1 MTHKQLQSLS
11 VETITKT
18 LDWLLKSIRHHR
30 TIGLCESLRAIQSL
44 CKSNAAT
51 LPLVS
56 AEKIKNLLIL
66 LIGLIEN
73 PNHLASKS
81 SADKYESCMPNDIQ
95 LSSVLCL
102 ETVLQTASD
111 PDITQCTDIL
121 RVVLQLLYTNAPGSG
136 DASELGTCLLR
147 TASLNVCR
155 LVCQRQRSLCTANIG
170 ELLGAGRAF
179 MMHGLPGAS
188 VSTVSKVNVSQ
199 QALAEPQMAE
209 PAANKGGKVARQRK
223 SKPNVKPKKPNTPV
237 KPKDPTKSFAE
248 TASPLD
254 NLDFPIAFAIT
265 SDSDFSESE
274 NCRQRND
281 LQRQTK
287 LRLAALSLIGVLGQV
302 VETKVLFGY
311 WHSLFPTETV
321 AGLLAT
327 GLLSCVLRDPNPR
340 CRIAALQATASWL
353 HGSKLFLTRA
363 ENSDRPPTSY
373 LPFSLALGDMIVYM
387 YEQLTQAVLTESSLP
402 VLTQVLKC
410 LIALIQVTTF
420 KRLKCTFVAQFVK
433 HVRKLVYHK
442 GKRSAVVKRFTFLKR
457 IFNISTDPTIQVAAL
472 MAMEVLISSN
482 DGQPEIMELFGISQ
496 RPATQKLNNS
506 RTLLPDDEEL

>member
-1 MTHKQLQSLS
+1 MIHKQLQNLS

-18 LDWLLKSIRHHR
+18 LNWLLKSIRHHR

-44 CKSNAAT
+44 CKANAAA

-56 AEKIKNLLIL
+56 AEKVKTLLIL

-81 SADKYESCMPNDIQ
+81 SADKYENCMPYDIQ

-102 ETVLQTASD
+102 ETVLQTATD
-111 PDITQCTDIL
+111 PDATQCADIL
-121 RVVLQLLYTNAPGSG
+121 RVALQILYANVPGSG
-136 DASELGTCLLR
+136 DSSETGTCVLR
-147 TASLNVCR
+147 TAALNICR
-155 LVCQRQRSLCTANIG
+155 LVGQRQRFLCTAHIG

-188 VSTVSKVNVSQ
+188 VPIVNKVNVSQ

-209 PAANKGGKVARQRK
+209 PTANKGGKVARQRK

-254 NLDFPIAFAIT
+254 NADFPIAFALT

-274 NCRQRND
+274 TCWQRQD
-281 LQRQTK
+281 LQKQMK

-311 WHSLFPTETV
+311 WHSIFPTESV
-321 AGLLAT
+321 PGSLAT
-327 GLLSCVLRDPNPR
+327 GLLSCALRDPNPR

-373 LPFSLALGDMIVYM
+373 RPFSLALGDMIVYM
-387 YEQLTQAVLTESSLP
+387 YETLTQAVLTESSLP

-410 LIALIQVTTF
+410 LIVLIQVTTF
-420 KRLKCTFVAQFVK
+420 KRLKCTFVGQFVK

-442 GKRSAVVKRFTFLKR
+442 GKSLTIVTLCTFLNYFPY
-457 IFNISTDPTIQVAAL
+457 FNRSYDTGGCINGHGSTDL
-472 MAMEVLISSN
+472 
-482 DGQPEIMELFGISQ
+482 
-496 RPATQKLNNS
+496 K
-506 RTLLPDDEEL
+506 

>member
-1 MTHKQLQSLS
+1 MIHKQLQSLS
-11 VETITKT
+11 VETIIKT
-18 LDWLLKSIRHHR
+18 LDWLLKSIRYHR

-44 CKSNAAT
+44 CKANSAN
-51 LPLVS
+51 LPLIS
-56 AEKIKNLLIL
+56 ADKVKTLLIL

-81 SADKYESCMPNDIQ
+81 SADKYEGCIPNDIQ

-102 ETVLQTASD
+102 ETVIQTASD
-111 PDITQCTDIL
+111 PDVTQYADIL
-121 RVVLQLLYTNAPGSG
+121 RVVLQLLYAIVPGSG
-136 DASELGTCLLR
+136 DDCETGTCLLR
-147 TASLNVCR
+147 TAALNICR

-179 MMHGLPGAS
+179 MMYGLPGAM
-188 VSTVSKVNVSQ
+188 VSNVCKINVSQ

-209 PAANKGGKVARQRK
+209 TTANKGGKVARQRK

-237 KPKDPTKSFAE
+237 KPKDPTKYFVE
-248 TASPLD
+248 IASPLD
-254 NLDFPIAFAIT
+254 NVDCPVGFAIT

-274 NCRQRND
+274 TCRQQQD
-281 LQRQTK
+281 LQKQTK

-302 VETKVLFGY
+302 VETKILFGY

-373 LPFSLALGDMIVYM
+373 LPFSLALGDMIVCM
-387 YEQLTQAVLTESSLP
+387 YETLTQAVLTESSLP
-402 VLTQVLKC
+402 VLTQVLKW
-410 LIALIQVTTF
+410 
-420 KRLKCTFVAQFVK
+420 
-433 HVRKLVYHK
+433 
-442 GKRSAVVKRFTFLKR
+442 
-457 IFNISTDPTIQVAAL
+457 
-472 MAMEVLISSN
+472 
-482 DGQPEIMELFGISQ
+482 
-496 RPATQKLNNS
+496 
-506 RTLLPDDEEL
+506 